1 MLRASEKARKP
12 RVHIFDG
19 PSNEDMPF
27 FMEEIRKIKLAELS
41 FMKGEEELVTLGL
54 QEASQSQQL
63 NQWDVTQLE
72 QEEREIQHLKEEI
85 QRLQVTKKELFQKL
99 KEVLV
104 QEKQLVIFERDIQE
118 WTKQRGE
125 LSFV

>member
-72 QEEREIQHLKEEI
+72 QEEREIQRLKEEI

-104 QEKQLVIFERDIQE
+104 QEKREKSE
-118 WTKQRGE
+118 
-125 LSFV
+125 SFH